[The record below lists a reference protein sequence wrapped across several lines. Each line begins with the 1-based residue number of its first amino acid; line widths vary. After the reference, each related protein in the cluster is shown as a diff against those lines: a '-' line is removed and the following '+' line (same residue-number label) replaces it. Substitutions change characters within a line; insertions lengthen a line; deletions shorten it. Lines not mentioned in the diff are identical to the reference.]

1 VAPTCREKYDLE
13 WSREN
18 IASALI
24 QLACEDS
31 GRSRVCVWIM
41 NIAEDKKVYG
51 GGKFILASGVVIFAI
66 GQSLLFIIVAPMAR
80 SIGLTELQF
89 GLAFSFAN
97 LSLIFASPFW
107 GRKSDAIGR
116 KPVFI
121 IGLFGS
127 AVGTILMATTL
138 QIGFSGV
145 LTTGSLILMLIISRM
160 AYGLT
165 ASAIY
170 PSAAAYIADVTDSL
184 NRAKGMALIGS
195 ANSLGSILGPAIG
208 GGLAFLGALFPMYA
222 AAAISLAGG
231 IAAIVWLK
239 EPEQQRERQKQ
250 KDRPA
255 STLKFTDKRLRPYM
269 IMWASFFVVF
279 ISLNFITAFY
289 IQDKFGITDMADVMR
304 TASICLAC
312 MAIVITLIQ
321 GVLFQMIRISPH
333 ILLRLCGPAFSTALL
348 IMAFAPS
355 PMFLMLGFAVLGISF
370 SCATPGINGSASLKM
385 RPDEQG
391 VAAGYLS
398 AANTV
403 GAILGPVTGTSIYK
417 IAPNAPMLI
426 GATLFIFIS
435 IYAFFIPPPDPP
447 GPDSPEL

>member
-1 VAPTCREKYDLE
+1 
-13 WSREN
+13 
-18 IASALI
+18 
-24 QLACEDS
+24 
-31 GRSRVCVWIM
+31 M
-41 NIAEDKKVYG
+41 NMEEDKAVYG

-66 GQSLLFIIVAPMAR
+66 GQSLLFIIIAPMAR

-89 GLAFSFAN
+89 GMAFSFAN

-107 GRKSDAIGR
+107 GKKSDAIGR

-127 AVGTILMATTL
+127 AVGTTLMATTL
-138 QIGFSGV
+138 QIGLTGA
-145 LTTGSLILMLIISRM
+145 LTTGWLIMMLIISRVV
-160 AYGLT
+160 YGLT

-170 PSAAAYIADVTDSL
+170 PSAAAYIADVTDWA

-222 AAAISLAGG
+222 AAVISLAGA
-231 IAAIVWLK
+231 IAAIAWLK
-239 EPEQQRERQKQ
+239 EPEKQKERQKQ

-255 STLKFTDKRLRPYM
+255 PTLKVTDKRLRPYM
-269 IMWASFFVVF
+269 IMWASFFAIF

-289 IQDKFGITDMADVMR
+289 IQDKFGITEMADVMR
-304 TASICLAC
+304 MASICLAC
-312 MAIVITLIQ
+312 MAIVITLVQ

-333 ILLRLCGPAFSTALL
+333 ILLRLCGPAFTTALL
-348 IMAFAPS
+348 ILAFAPS
-355 PMFLMLGFAVLGISF
+355 PVFFMLGFAVLGFSF
-370 SCATPGINGSASLKM
+370 ACATPGINGSASLKM
-385 RPDEQG
+385 RPHEQG
-391 VAAGYLS
+391 VAAGYLA

-403 GAILGPVTGTSIYK
+403 GAILGPVAGTSVYK

-435 IYAFFIPPPDPP
+435 IYAFFIPPPNPEGP
-447 GPDSPEL
+447 GAPAP